1 MRWNP
6 DLAFRLPSKR
16 MEEIKDS
23 TEYRSM
29 TEEID
34 ILTQNI
40 AADFEGNTSTL
51 RAQRTALYNK
61 RNSLIRNK
69 IRELQ
74 LEQKLDY
81 ETDKAP
87 YEETDWHRGHFNR
100 IKHML
105 PPERLRLA
113 TTMMTQASP
122 RSETWTQVIEDLIHL
137 RNMDCRVAY
146 QAALQP
152 VDGLCPFSA
161 CHQEISR
168 YEPSSSVCATLLI
181 KVWL

>member
-1 MRWNP
+1 
-6 DLAFRLPSKR
+6 

-23 TEYRSM
+23 IEYRCM
-29 TEEID
+29 TEGID

-40 AADFEGNTSTL
+40 AADFEGNATTL

-69 IRELQ
+69 LRELQ

-81 ETDKAP
+81 ENDKAP
-87 YEETDWHRGHFNR
+87 YEETDWHRSHFNR

-113 TTMMTQASP
+113 TTMMTQAPP
-122 RSETWTQVIEDLIHL
+122 RSEIWIQAIEDLIHL
-137 RNMDCRVAY
+137 RNTDCRVAY
-146 QAALQP
+146 QAGLRP

-161 CHQEISR
+161 CNQEISR
-168 YEPSSSVCATLLI
+168 YERSSSVYTTLLTKI
-181 KVWL
+181 WLQSAC